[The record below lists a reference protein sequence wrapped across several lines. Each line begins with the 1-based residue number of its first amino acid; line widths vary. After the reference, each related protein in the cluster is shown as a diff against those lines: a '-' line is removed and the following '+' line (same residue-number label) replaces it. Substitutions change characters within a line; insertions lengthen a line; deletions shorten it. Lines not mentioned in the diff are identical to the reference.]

1 MSLEKITNEILG
13 EAENIKEELLKNA
26 NEEAEKI
33 INEAKEKADRMIENA
48 KLNGRDEKEKIVER
62 RRVIVNVDKRKLMLE
77 KKQEVLKN
85 TFEKA
90 GVDYE
95 ENKREL
101 ASEVA
106 KILF

>member
-1 MSLEKITNEILG
+1 MSLEKITDEILG
-13 EAENIKEELLKNA
+13 EAKLERENLLKDAQAQADEIIKEANLK
-26 NEEAEKI
+26 AEKM
-33 INEAKEKADRMIENA
+33 INDAKEK
-48 KLNGRDEKEKIVER
+48 GRDEKEKIIER
-62 RRVIVNVDKRKLMLE
+62 RRVIVNVDKRKLLLE
-77 KKQEVLKN
+77 KKQEVLRD